1 MNGQDQRS
9 VLDLF
14 TNVVDNMS
22 LLFRKEVELAKAE
35 MSEKVTQVSNGATSA
50 AVGAVLIIPALVI
63 LLWAA
68 VMWLEVAGVPLRW
81 GTLIVGVVVAL
92 IGGMMMR
99 GGLAAARGTNLTPTR
114 TTHQL
119 QRDAGLVKEQ
129 VR

>member
-9 VLDLF
+9 VFDVF
-14 TNVVDNMS
+14 TNVVDTMS

-50 AVGAVLIIPALVI
+50 AVGAVLIVPALVI

-99 GGLAAARGTNLTPTR
+99 GGLAAARGTTLTPTR
-114 TTHQL
+114 TTNQL
-119 QRDAGLVKEQ
+119 QRDAGLIKEQ